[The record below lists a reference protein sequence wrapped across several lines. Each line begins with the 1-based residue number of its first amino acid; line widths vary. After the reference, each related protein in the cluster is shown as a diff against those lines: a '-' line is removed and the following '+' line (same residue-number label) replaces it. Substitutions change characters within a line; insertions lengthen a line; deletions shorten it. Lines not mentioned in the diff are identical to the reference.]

1 MPELDSIRGLAILG
15 VLFTHGFYYATT
27 VSLYHSAAQRF
38 VIHATTLGRT
48 GVNLFFVLSG
58 FLITAVLIDSR
69 QQSGCYRR
77 FYVRRA
83 LRILP
88 AYYGVLALLL
98 VHHFDNWPFVTL
110 SVIYL
115 SNLTPL
121 WGIPLAYSSL
131 WSLAVEEHLYL
142 FWPTVVKKSR

>member
-58 FLITAVLIDSR
+58 FLITGILIDSR

-77 FYVRRA
+77 FYVAAPCAFCPHITGFWR
-83 LRILP
+83 
-88 AYYGVLALLL
+88 
-98 VHHFDNWPFVTL
+98 FC
-110 SVIYL
+110 
-115 SNLTPL
+115 
-121 WGIPLAYSSL
+121 SSIT
-131 WSLAVEEHLYL
+131 STTGRSS
-142 FWPTVVKKSR
+142 P

>member
-58 FLITAVLIDSR
+58 FLITGILIDSR

-98 VHHFDNWPFVTL
+98 VHHFDNWPFVAL

-121 WGIPLAYSSL
+121 WGIPLAYSVL
-131 WSLAVEEHLYL
+131 WSLAVEEHFYL